1 MSLIE
6 DIMATKLTPTEKI
19 RLSRKIRKI
28 REDHPEYSDKRVL
41 AVAYSYV
48 KKGRK

>member
-1 MSLIE
+1 
-6 DIMATKLTPTEKI
+6 MATRLTPTQKLK
-19 RLSRKIRKI
+19 LSRKIKKI
-28 REDHPEYSDKRVL
+28 REDHPEYSDKKVL

>member
-1 MSLIE
+1 
-6 DIMATKLTPTEKI
+6 MATRLTPAQKLK
-19 RLSRKIRKI
+19 LSRKIKEIRK
-28 REDHPEYSDKRVL
+28 DHPEYSDQQVL